1 MSKIMIVDDTPF
13 MRAVLRN
20 ILESAGHTVI
30 EAGSGSEAVSLYSV
44 EKPDVVTM
52 DIVMPELDGI
62 EAARII
68 MESDPSARIIM
79 VTAMDSRDSLKEAIK
94 TGVYDFIVK
103 PFKAEEVIESIN
115 RALSEVQ

>member
-1 MSKIMIVDDTPF
+1 MTKVMIVDDTPF

-20 ILESAGHTVI
+20 IVE
-30 EAGSGSEAVSLYSV
+30 EAGYSVVEASNGTEAVSLYSR

-68 MESDPSARIIM
+68 LESDPSAKIIM

-94 TGVYDFIVK
+94 IGVCDFIVK
-103 PFKAEEVIESIN
+103 PFKAEEVVDSIS
-115 RALSEVQ
+115 RAVSGV